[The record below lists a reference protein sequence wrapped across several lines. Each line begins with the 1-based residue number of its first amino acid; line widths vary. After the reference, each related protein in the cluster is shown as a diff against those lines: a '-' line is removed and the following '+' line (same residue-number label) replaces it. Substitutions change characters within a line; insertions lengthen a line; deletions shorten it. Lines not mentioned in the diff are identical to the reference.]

1 MLGFGLRDFLTKRS
15 AGIDIFGALRTRDT
29 GLPPFGNTVQAIPFS
44 QFFSDSEGVTDM
56 AAVAGSLVDPIF
68 FEIRPDTD
76 RDRYIKTIQFTI
88 VDQNATL
95 TQFGNIGALANG
107 TLFEWD
113 RLGET
118 VLLATMISNYDHVRL
133 AGGQPAFGD
142 GTAAF
147 RASNVLGTS
156 EAYIPMVDFQLIFG
170 LPWGIRLAAG
180 SDEVLRIAVRDDV
193 TGVDGYDCIA
203 RGFEI
208 EPETA
213 QSGLGM

>member
-29 GLPPFGNTVQAIPFS
+29 GLPPFGNTVQAIPFNG
-44 QFFSDSEGVTDM
+44 FFSDVDGVTDM
-56 AAVAGSLVDPIF
+56 RVDGSVNPVF

-76 RDRYIKTIQFTI
+76 RDRYIKTVQFTI

-95 TQFGNIGALANG
+95 TQFGNIGNLTNG

-118 VLLATMISNYDHVRL
+118 VELAVMISNYDHVRL

-156 EAYIPMVDFQLIFG
+156 EAYIPMLDFQLIFG

-180 SDEVLRIAVRDDV
+180 SDEVLRITVRDDT
-193 TGVDGYDCIA
+193 TGVDGYNALA

-208 EPETA
+208 EP
-213 QSGLGM
+213 

>member
-1 MLGFGLRDFLTKRS
+1 MLGIGIRDFLTKRS
-15 AGIDIFGALRTRDT
+15 AGVDIFGALRTRDT
-29 GLPPFGNTVQAIPFS
+29 GLPPFGNTVQAIPFNE
-44 QFFSDSEGVTDM
+44 FFSDLDGVTDM
-56 AAVAGSLVDPIF
+56 RVDGSVIPEF

-95 TQFGNIGALANG
+95 TQFGNIGNLTNG

-118 VLLATMISNYDHVRL
+118 VELATMISNYDHVRL

-142 GTAAF
+142 GTASF

-156 EAYIPMVDFQLIFG
+156 EAYIPLLDFQLIFG

-180 SDEVLRIAVRDDV
+180 SDEVLRITVRDDV
-193 TGVDGYDCIA
+193 TGVDGYDCLA

-208 EPETA
+208 EPEQA
-213 QSGLGM
+213 QAGLGM

>member
-1 MLGFGLRDFLTKRS
+1 MLGITIRDPQSKRG
-15 AGIDIFGALRTRDT
+15 AGVDIFGAVRTRDT

-44 QFFSDSEGVTDM
+44 VFFSDVDGETEM
-56 AAVAGSLVDPIF
+56 AVDGSVDPVF

-76 RDRYIKTIQFTI
+76 RDRYIKTVQFTI

-95 TQFGNIGALANG
+95 TQFGNIGALDFPI
-107 TLFEWD
+107 LFEWD

-133 AGGQPAFGD
+133 SGGDPPFGD
-142 GTAAF
+142 GTASF

-156 EAYIPMVDFQLIFG
+156 EAYLPVLDFQRMFG
-170 LPWGIRLAAG
+170 LPWGIRLGAG
-180 SDEVLRIAVRDDV
+180 SDEVLRITIQDDI
-193 TGVDGYDCIA
+193 TGVDGYDAIA

-208 EPETA
+208 EPEQA
-213 QSGLGM
+213 QAGLGM